1 MTHPGTRLRA
11 IAARLFDAQTLERY
25 VDPAVADLQA
35 EYEHAAT
42 RGQRRE
48 SARIWVVG
56 LLAVVQ
62 VMSIQGGLKAI
73 NTVREL
79 GDDDRRALLRMVLAS
94 MTVFSIAALTLI
106 VPFMRE
112 WWSHP
117 RVADLAVYLIPQ
129 ALPLAIPV
137 GLMSG
142 ILWSLGRVPASRT
155 VSVLVLVL
163 ALGSSLV
170 SFVTLAWVMP
180 NSNQAFRTAVAGGPV
195 HRGANELTLGEL
207 RQRIRTATPLSPAS
221 LSRNSLALNYHGRW
235 ALAAAPF
242 GLAVFGV
249 IFTRGRTHGRI
260 MRFALGPIV
269 IFGYYFI
276 MYAARDLG
284 LDRTISPFAAAWA
297 PNTALLTVSILS
309 YLALR
314 FTTPQTAT
322 GR

>member
-1 MTHPGTRLRA
+1 MTRPGTRLRA
-11 IAARLFDAQTLERY
+11 IAARLFDAQTMERY

-56 LLAVVQ
+56 FLAVVQ

-79 GDDDRRALLRMVLAS
+79 TDDDRRALFRMVRAS
-94 MTVFSIAALTLI
+94 MAVFSIAALTLI

-112 WWSHP
+112 LWSHP
-117 RVADLAVYLIPQ
+117 RVADFAVYLIPQ
-129 ALPLAIPV
+129 ALPLSIPV
-137 GLMSG
+137 GLMFG

-180 NSNQAFRTAVAGGPV
+180 NANQAFRTAVAGGPV
-195 HRGANELTLGEL
+195 HRCAN
-207 RQRIRTATPLSPAS
+207 
-221 LSRNSLALNYHGRW
+221 
-235 ALAAAPF
+235 
-242 GLAVFGV
+242 
-249 IFTRGRTHGRI
+249 
-260 MRFALGPIV
+260 
-269 IFGYYFI
+269 
-276 MYAARDLG
+276 
-284 LDRTISPFAAAWA
+284 
-297 PNTALLTVSILS
+297 
-309 YLALR
+309 
-314 FTTPQTAT
+314 
-322 GR
+322 